1 MKHKPSAYLLAA
13 LVLAALAVWVDAPLT
28 QFIHDHLTPSL
39 DEFFDDVSDIANSEL
54 YALLALGAYCM
65 GLFALSL
72 PAAQRWAVVWQ
83 RLVRGGLLLLL
94 TMLTGGLITLV
105 LKHAVAR
112 ARPSQLLEHGFYG
125 LATPFSGSP
134 FNSFPSSH
142 TLTAFAVAAVLA
154 KLLPAWR
161 WPLLAL
167 AAVVATCRILTL
179 EHFLSD
185 VVAAALI
192 ALACTQFW
200 APRVLSPQAGW
211 PLRQPWR
218 WRQKA

>member
-1 MKHKPSAYLLAA
+1 MPKPSTYLLGA
-13 LVLAALAVWVDAPLT
+13 LVLAALAGWVDAPLT
-28 QFIHDHLTPSL
+28 QFIHANLTPSL
-39 DEFFDDVSDIANSEL
+39 DDFFDDVSDIANSEL
-54 YALLALGAYCM
+54 YALTALGAYGT

-72 PAAQRWAVVWQ
+72 PTAQRWAVVCQ

-105 LKHAVAR
+105 LKHVVAR
-112 ARPSQLLEHGFYG
+112 ARPSQLLEHGYYG

-167 AAVVATCRILTL
+167 AAIVAACILTL

-192 ALACTQFW
+192 ALACTHFW
-200 APRVLSPQAGW
+200 APRVLSPQASW

-218 WRQKA
+218 WHKAS